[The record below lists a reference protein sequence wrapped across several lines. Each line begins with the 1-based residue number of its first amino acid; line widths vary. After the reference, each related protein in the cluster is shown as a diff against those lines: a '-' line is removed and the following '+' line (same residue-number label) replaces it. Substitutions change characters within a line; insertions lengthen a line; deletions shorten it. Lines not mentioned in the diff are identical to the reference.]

1 MINEHRNAECLLS
14 SGTLQFG
21 LGSARQFFC
30 WSWLD
35 VLPSLLKVDKMG
47 TDNDGGDQALLSSCR
62 IAEVHLAGPVAARGQ
77 IPSQEHERGRVCG
90 HFCSLPT
97 KVQFGIQAKINFFF
111 CNGRKRKC
119 CPSFPQSIN
128 SGGPVRP
135 KDVDTTFPGAQQL
148 QNQDGRN
155 NS

>member
-14 SGTLQFG
+14 SGNLQFG

-97 KVQFGIQAKINFFF
+97 KVQLGIQAKIIFFF
-111 CNGRKRKC
+111 LQWQEEEVL
-119 CPSFPQSIN
+119 SFFS
-128 SGGPVRP
+128 P
-135 KDVDTTFPGAQQL
+135 KHQ
-148 QNQDGRN
+148 
-155 NS
+155 